1 MLLRNLES
9 PNKNKIKWLLKAIK
23 KPGKPEIAVYS
34 KVTNNNNVDEIIPVK
49 TQVKDKGG
57 NAKDIVVKEDDGIRK

>member
-1 MLLRNLES
+1 MLLRNSES
-9 PNKNKIKWLLKAIK
+9 PNKNKIKWLLKVIK

-49 TQVKDKGG
+49 TQVKDKDG